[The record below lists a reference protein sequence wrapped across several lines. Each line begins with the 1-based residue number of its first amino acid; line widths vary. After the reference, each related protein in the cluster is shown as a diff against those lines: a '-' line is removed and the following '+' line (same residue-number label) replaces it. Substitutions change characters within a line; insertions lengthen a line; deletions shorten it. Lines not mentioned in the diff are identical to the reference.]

1 VPDDRIKLIAGSSV
15 WKTALSSKDRGSAD
29 NDFAA
34 YLASSDSE
42 SSSSSSDSDNDSDTN
57 GTTTDTAA
65 AAAAAAATEQA
76 VASTVKANKH
86 KKASQTKEQKA
97 AHARKVLLAEIGML
111 NSSDDD
117 DNADND
123 NEVFHKRSVYEYVH
137 TVQ

>member
-15 WKTALSSKDRGSAD
+15 WKTALSSKDKDSAD

-42 SSSSSSDSDNDSDTN
+42 SSSSSDSGNESDTN
-57 GTTTDTAA
+57 DTNNDTAA
-65 AAAAAAATEQA
+65 AAVATAAAAVTDKA
-76 VASTVKANKH
+76 VVSTAKAKKP
-86 KKASQTKEQKA
+86 KKASLTKEQKA

-111 NSSDDD
+111 NSSDED

-123 NEVFHKRSVYEYVH
+123 NEVLCKCLFLYIQV
-137 TVQ
+137 